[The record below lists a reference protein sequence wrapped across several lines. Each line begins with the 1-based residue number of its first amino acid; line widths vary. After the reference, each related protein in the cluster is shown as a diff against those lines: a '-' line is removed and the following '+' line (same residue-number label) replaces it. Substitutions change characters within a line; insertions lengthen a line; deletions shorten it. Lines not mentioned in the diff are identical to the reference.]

1 MSNKKDTSDIDESFE
16 SQIETEPVVSPDDD
30 EANEANESNEVDE
43 LKEEDLIELDPIKIL
58 EKDLQKTKDDLAEQK
73 DSFIRL
79 QAETDNFRKRLSRE
93 KEEFTQ
99 YANERLFKELIPI
112 FDNLKRAIE
121 DPSNDTK
128 SLKEGLEMILKQ
140 FSSFLEKEKVE
151 PIKAVG
157 EKFDPT
163 VHEALTS
170 EESDEHDE
178 NIIISE
184 FVKGYTI
191 NNRVLRPSQVIIS
204 KKPSPAESEEKSKE
218 ESKEES
224 EEHSDEKENST
235 D

>member
-1 MSNKKDTSDIDESFE
+1 MSKKNKDPVVVDENNADEIESDAISSDEDESPEDE
-16 SQIETEPVVSPDDD
+16 SSEDESSEEETV
-30 EANEANESNEVDE
+30 
-43 LKEEDLIELDPIKIL
+43 ELDPVKIL
-58 EKDLQKTKDDLAEQK
+58 EKDLQKTKDELAVEK
-73 DSFIRL
+73 DNFIRL

-93 KEEFTQ
+93 KDEFSQ

-112 FDNLKRAIE
+112 FDNLERALE

-140 FSSFLEKEKVE
+140 FSAFLEKEKVE
-151 PIKAVG
+151 PIKAIG
-157 EKFDPT
+157 EKFDPM

-170 EESDEHDE
+170 EESNDHEE
-178 NIIISE
+178 NTIISE

-191 NNRVLRPSQVIIS
+191 NNRVLRPSQVVIS
-204 KKPSPAESEEKSKE
+204 KKPSPESEN

-224 EEHSDEKENST
+224 EEYFDKEESPA

>member
-1 MSNKKDTSDIDESFE
+1 MSKKKKDPVVVDENNADEIETIEIESDVISSNQEESSEDES
-16 SQIETEPVVSPDDD
+16 S
-30 EANEANESNEVDE
+30 
-43 LKEEDLIELDPIKIL
+43 EEKIIELDPIKIL
-58 EKDLQKTKDDLAEQK
+58 EKDLQKTKDELVEEK
-73 DSFIRL
+73 DKFVRL

-93 KEEFTQ
+93 KEEFSQ

-112 FDNLKRAIE
+112 FDNFERALE
-121 DPSNDTK
+121 DTSSDTK

-151 PIKAVG
+151 QIKAIG

-163 VHEALTS
+163 VHEVLTS
-170 EESDEHDE
+170 EESSEHEE
-178 NIIISE
+178 NTIISQ

-191 NNRVLRPSQVIIS
+191 NSRVLRPSQVVIS
-204 KKPSPAESEEKSKE
+204 KKPSPELKEESKH

-224 EEHSDEKENST
+224 DKEENPT

>member
-1 MSNKKDTSDIDESFE
+1 MSKKKKDPVGVDENNADEIETIEIESDAISSDEDESPE
-16 SQIETEPVVSPDDD
+16 EETV
-30 EANEANESNEVDE
+30 
-43 LKEEDLIELDPIKIL
+43 ELDPVKIL
-58 EKDLQKTKDDLAEQK
+58 EKDLQKTKDELAVEK

-93 KEEFTQ
+93 KDEFSQ

-112 FDNLKRAIE
+112 FDNLERALE

-140 FSSFLEKEKVE
+140 FSAFLEKEKVA
-151 PIKAVG
+151 PIKAIG
-157 EKFDPT
+157 EKFDPMI
-163 VHEALTS
+163 HEALTS
-170 EESDEHDE
+170 EEANEHEE
-178 NIIISE
+178 NTIISE

-191 NNRVLRPSQVIIS
+191 NNRVLRPSQVVIS
-204 KKPSPAESEEKSKE
+204 KKPSPESEE

-224 EEHSDEKENST
+224 EEYSDKEERPT